1 MADLLT
7 KERVIAVLMA
17 KVTEMQEG
25 LGGKEEVTVKSKPK
39 SDFEQIDSHALLQAT
54 GELSEELGIDI
65 PKKCKLFVGTHGE
78 ELTIEEVAD
87 KIMHINSSNGSR

>member
-7 KERVIAVLMA
+7 KEKVVAFLMA

-25 LGGKEEVTVKSKPK
+25 LGGEEEVTAKSKPK
-39 SDFEQIDSHALLQAT
+39 ADFEQIDSQALLQAT
-54 GELSEELGIDI
+54 GEIAEELEINI
-65 PKKCKLFVGTHGE
+65 PAKCKLFVGANGE

-87 KIMHINSSNGSR
+87 KLMSLNSSHGSR

>member
-7 KERVIAVLMA
+7 KERVVAVLMT
-17 KVTEMQEG
+17 KVTEIQEG
-25 LGGKEEVTVKSKPK
+25 LGGVEEVTVKSKPK

-54 GELSEELGIDI
+54 GELAEELGIDI
-65 PKKCKLFVGTHGE
+65 PKKCKLFVGADGE

-87 KIMHINSSNGSR
+87 KIMDLNSPHGSR